1 MKKNINGI
9 KIFKSDLKKDSRGFF
24 KEVYK
29 KEKLKNKELIFHCLS
44 YSKKMS

>member
-29 KEKLKNKELIFHCLS
+29 K
-44 YSKKMS
+44 KKIKK